1 MAGRDVSRGE
11 PTVGTIFEDVF
22 AARRRFV
29 FYSGERRGGGR
40 GAESAV
46 RADSKATD
54 RVEDVLELSRE
65 DVEE

>member
-1 MAGRDVSRGE
+1 M
-11 PTVGTIFEDVF
+11 TIFEDVF